1 MRPKARRR
9 FASSVASFL
18 LVSAVLAIP
27 AVGHAGQHKI
37 NSRKVRRALSE
48 VTISARK
55 VVENAQLVPVT
66 ALALRGRAL
75 REATIASIGEIGQLA
90 PGLTLRHAPTAA
102 SALEMQLRGQL
113 QNDTVAT
120 EDPSIG
126 TYVDGVY
133 WARAYGL
140 NANLLDVKEVQVL
153 YGPQGTL
160 FGLNT
165 TGGALVIETNDPK
178 LDTLSGTVSLGAGN
192 YAERNGTLII
202 NVPLLRHRLAVRA
215 AFDFQDR
222 GGYIRNALDGA
233 RLANRRRWMGRV
245 KILDRIRHG
254 LTTLFSAELFHT
266 RENANPFRL
275 AYAAPPNLPSLSTAT
290 PALGSLLNVETA
302 LDNGLFVG
310 STPNVVAASQQ
321 IQQYIGGAQGDTV
334 SENSNWPDATD
345 TRTFADTTSLK
356 LASSVLRFIAAYR
369 SVAENTA
376 VDLDGSPF
384 NGIEATFHRNLTQ
397 WSAELQWTGMA
408 LGERLE
414 YASGLLYFAEHGIDL
429 SNSQSLPALIPTT
442 TVYDGDIRNRSIGI
456 YAQGTYRIT
465 RALHLTAGLRYSSDQ
480 KGLISHNRTIAAA
493 GTFGPAFPTATQMCN
508 VVPIGPGAFG
518 PSTSPCSLPEY
529 LRFSALSYTF
539 SVSYQI
545 APQAMAYLKT
555 DKGFRSGGE
564 NIRGGFFT
572 ILGKPYATIAPF
584 APEVVRDVEV
594 GLKTQF
600 WNDRA
605 RANLDVYHSWNND
618 IQRTLIVITDQ
629 TPDTFVVNAGKQ
641 EVSGLESQ
649 FAVRA
654 LATTRNNVLVDLD
667 ASYTDP
673 KYTQYVDP
681 ITGANLANSRFEGVP
696 RWTGDASLNYR
707 HRLAAKALTLH
718 VDYSWRS
725 QMALQPYND
734 TANPYNTALVA
745 ASTSPAVGFLN
756 VRAALHWHHGEFQ
769 IALWVRNLT
778 DKHIAVNSVED
789 GAPLSLV
796 VTQYNAPR
804 MFGATATYRFSQHR

>member
-1 MRPKARRR
+1 ML
-9 FASSVASFL
+9 SV
-18 LVSAVLAIP
+18 P
-27 AVGHAGQHKI
+27 AAGHAGQPRTHAGI
-37 NSRKVRRALSE
+37 TPRVLSE
-48 VTISARK
+48 VTITARK
-55 VVENAQLVPVT
+55 VVEDAQRVPVT

-75 REATIASIGEIGQLA
+75 RDAEVSSIGEIGQLA
-90 PGLTLRHAPTAA
+90 PGLTLRHAPTTA

-165 TGGALVIETNDPK
+165 TGGALVIETNNPK

-192 YAERNGTLII
+192 YAERNGTLIV
-202 NVPLLRHRLAVRA
+202 NAPLLQHKLAIRA
-215 AFDFQDR
+215 AFNFDDR
-222 GGYIRNALDGA
+222 AGYIRNILDGA

-245 KILDRIRHG
+245 KLLYRIRHG

-275 AYAAPPNLPSLSTAT
+275 AYSAPPNLASLATAT
-290 PALGSLLNVETA
+290 PEIGSLLNLETA
-302 LDNGLFVG
+302 IDNGLFIG

-321 IQQYIGGAQGDTV
+321 IQQYIAGAQGDTV
-334 SENSNWPDATD
+334 AENSNWPDATD
-345 TRTFADTTSLK
+345 TRTFADTTSLA

-376 VDLDGSPF
+376 IDLDGSPF

-397 WSAELQWTGMA
+397 WSAELQWTGLA
-408 LGERLE
+408 LRKRLQ
-414 YASGLLYFAEHGIDL
+414 YASGVLYFAEHGIDL

-442 TVYDGDIRNRSIGI
+442 TVYDGDISNRSIGI

-465 RALHLTAGLRYSSDQ
+465 RALHLTAGLRYSNDQ
-480 KGLISHNRTIAAA
+480 KGLVSHNRTIAAA
-493 GTFGPAFPTATQMCN
+493 GAFGPAFPTATQMCN
-508 VVPIGPGAFG
+508 VVPIGAAAFG
-518 PSTSPCSLPEY
+518 PTGSPCTLPEN

-539 SVSYQI
+539 GVSYQV
-545 APQAMAYLKT
+545 APQAMVYLKT

-572 ILGKPYATIAPF
+572 IGGKPYATIAPF

-594 GLKTQF
+594 GVKTQF
-600 WNDRA
+600 WNNRA
-605 RANLDVYHSWNND
+605 RANLDIYHSWNND

-649 FAVRA
+649 FTVRA
-654 LATTRNNVLVDLD
+654 LANARNDVLLGLD
-667 ASYTDP
+667 GSYTDP
-673 KYTQYVDP
+673 KYTQYTDP

-696 RWTGDASLNYR
+696 RWAADASLNYR

-725 QMALQPYND
+725 QMALQPYNN
-734 TANPYNTALVA
+734 TADPYNASLIG

-756 VRAALHWHHGEFQ
+756 ARAALHWHHGDIQ
-769 IALWVRNLT
+769 IALWVRNLM
-778 DKHIAVNSVED
+778 DKRVAVNAVED
-789 GAPLSLV
+789 GAPLDLV

-804 MFGATATYRFSQHR
+804 MFGATATYRFTQHR